1 MRKLITALPDGG
13 VNALSGLQGTQT
25 VGRISAAHPATYCL
39 RFWATLF
46 LPTGHRRNATS
57 CQLLANVRPFES
69 CLNDLFRRNSLCDL
83 PGLPQQPTLRVICC
97 FKTGATPDVGL
108 TGQGN
113 LFHTLRFTPGID
125 GIKQLHDS
133 FRLQDRERMNEKKN
147 YTYHLIAIFTVG
159 VWGLTFIST
168 KVLIA
173 NGLSPKEIFLLRFL
187 IAYIGIWFI
196 SPRKLFANNWKDE
209 LWLLLGGITGGS
221 VYFLTEN
228 MALGITLA
236 TNVAFIVCTAPLLTT
251 IFSLMI
257 YKKEKATRTLIGG
270 SLMALVGVAMVVYN
284 GSFVLKISPLGDFL
298 TLLAALSWAF
308 YSLIMKKMT
317 GRYNTIFI
325 TRKIFFYG
333 ILTILP
339 VFLFQPWQADLS
351 LLMEP
356 SVLLNLLFLGVLAS
370 LVCFAVWNVVLKNL
384 GTVRAS
390 NYIYLNPLFTLVG
403 SAVLLDEHLTII
415 ALIGAGCIMGGV
427 YIAGRK

>member
-1 MRKLITALPDGG
+1 M
-13 VNALSGLQGTQT
+13 
-25 VGRISAAHPATYCL
+25 PATY
-39 RFWATLF
+39 
-46 LPTGHRRNATS
+46 
-57 CQLLANVRPFES
+57 QEY
-69 CLNDLFRRNSLCDL
+69 
-83 PGLPQQPTLRVICC
+83 
-97 FKTGATPDVGL
+97 
-108 TGQGN
+108 
-113 LFHTLRFTPGID
+113 
-125 GIKQLHDS
+125 
-133 FRLQDRERMNEKKN
+133 MNKKKN
-147 YTYHLIAIFTVG
+147 YTYHLIAILTVG
-159 VWGLTFIST
+159 IWGLTFIST
-168 KVLIA
+168 KVLISH
-173 NGLSPKEIFLLRFL
+173 GISPKEIFLLRFL

-228 MALGITLA
+228 MALEITLA

-251 IFSLMI
+251 IFSLLI
-257 YKKEKATRTLIGG
+257 YKKEKATRALIGG
-270 SLMALVGVAMVVYN
+270 SLMALAGVALVVYN
-284 GSFVLKISPLGDFL
+284 GSFVLKISPLGDCL

-339 VFLFQPWQADLS
+339 VFLFSPWQVNLS
-351 LLMEP
+351 LLVQP
-356 SVLLNLLFLGVLAS
+356 SILLNLLFLGVLAS

-403 SAVLLDEHLTII
+403 SVILLNEHLTVM
-415 ALIGAGCIMGGV
+415 ALVGAGFILGGV
-427 YIAGRK
+427 YLAGKR